1 MEELEDIL
9 KNSKHRNKM
18 IVTDAVF
25 SMDGAFA
32 RLPEISDLADKYGAF
47 VMIDECH
54 GTGVLGKK
62 GRGVIEATDSLGKIG
77 ICIMMIHF

>member
-1 MEELEDIL
+1 MDELENIL
-9 KNSKHRNKM
+9 KNSTHRNKM

-32 RLPEISDLADKYGAF
+32 KLTEINELADKYGAF

-54 GTGVLGKK
+54 GTGVLGQK
-62 GRGVIEATDSLGKIG
+62 GRGVIETSGNLGKIG
-77 ICIMMIHF
+77 ISLINSEL